1 MRKMSKQMAA
11 NKKMAVLAFI
21 LTLVLTML
29 AANDTKANPP
39 ANQKTKFY
47 DFNDMLIDGQIKKP
61 QALYIDHRQ
70 KVKFERLLRLKKSF
84 MPQLLKTA
92 KDPAFR

>member
-1 MRKMSKQMAA
+1 M
-11 NKKMAVLAFI
+11 NKTAILAFI
-21 LTLVLTML
+21 LTLVLVIL

-39 ANQKTKFY
+39 KTNASAKTKFY
-47 DFNDMLIDGQIKKP
+47 DFDDMLIDGQVKKP

-70 KVKFERLLRLKKSF
+70 KVKFERLLKLKKSF
-84 MPQLLKTA
+84 LPKLKETA